1 MDFMFLFR
9 GGREM
14 PEDEMEARMAK
25 WGAWIDDLGE
35 HFVGG
40 GPLNEDGRILDSKAG
55 EPETGFVEDGDA
67 EVGGYIIVQAG
78 SIDDAVNLAR
88 GCPIY
93 EVGGIVEVRE
103 IVKM

>member
-9 GGREM
+9 GGRQA

-25 WGAWIDDLGE
+25 WGTWMDDLGD

-40 GPLNEDGRILDSKAG
+40 GPLDEDGRILDSKHG
-55 EPETGFVEDGDA
+55 EPEKGILANGDA
-67 EVGGYIIVQAG
+67 EVGGYIVIKAD
-78 SIDDAVNLAR
+78 SIDDAVDLAR

-93 EVGGIVEVRE
+93 EVDGIVEVRE
-103 IVKM
+103 IVRM

>member
-1 MDFMFLFR
+1 MEFMFLFR

-14 PEDEMEARMAK
+14 PEDELETRMAK

-35 HFVGG
+35 QFVAG
-40 GPLNEDGRILDSKAG
+40 GPLDEDGRILDSKDG
-55 EPETGFVEDGDA
+55 EPKRGFVEDGDA
-67 EVGGYIIVQAG
+67 EVGGYIIVEAG

-93 EVGGIVEVRE
+93 EVDGIAEVRE
-103 IVKM
+103 IVQM